1 MSTSEQQMQQLVDQ
15 VQMLTA
21 ELAAQRLEL
30 DAAKNA
36 LDQQTQTATAALSV
50 AQAAIAQIGK
60 TETQK
65 KTLNP
70 KLVNPP
76 DPFQG
81 TDADWERYKFGFATW
96 ISTVDP
102 TYPDLLR
109 KAELERDEVATVEM
123 TEADEQLSTNL
134 FAILVGQCQAGEIPA
149 MAMLV
154 PERNGLELWRRMH
167 ARFEPENKHKP
178 FAWLRALSNP
188 TFPTKETLWQRGL
201 EEWEG
206 EIAKYERE
214 YTKQFDEDLKLAI
227 LTEVAPKALAPQ
239 IAMNSSNL
247 TSYKLMR
254 EFIVQYLKSK
264 NLWKRSAG
272 TSFGSMAASSTSSA
286 AHTSGP
292 VPMEVGALDAADPA
306 AKQKGKSTGH
316 KGNQN
321 GKGGNKGGTKG
332 DGKGKDKGR
341 GKQNPSKSNAKGEY
355 CAICGPEKGKNH
367 STENC
372 FFNARSHP
380 KGEGKGNKKGSAKS
394 NSVNAIDAAND
405 ETPVPA
411 VLSTLQQQI
420 DALKQ
425 VTANQGQAGN
435 PQPPSAQNKKTHQ
448 GAVTSSGSNMCFAV
462 GDSPAKAVEKTK
474 VQPVTPSPH
483 NSVAALQTTKYIM
496 VDSGATTS
504 CANKMSFPQAA
515 VDPTKTKELWAI
527 NGTPIHHEGEMQAT
541 TQVTATTPFGE
552 TTVVPATF
560 RMEITDTMEPVMA
573 FCRILDDADCDL
585 HFFRSSS
592 GKVSCLVTPDGNTV
606 ELPRFGSRF
615 YLPYEDRPSAA
626 AASAAQLV
634 AAVGDME
641 SDVGDR
647 EIRADDASVDGEVV
661 EPTVEPQSLPQPPTP
676 TDEARQLHEL
686 THADFAP
693 WCQHCVAGKAPED
706 KHVRTNKHED
716 AQIPVIQI
724 DYQFFSRDG
733 ELVEEESRSATV
745 LTGVDTSSG
754 FPVMI
759 FARQKGVDAYV
770 LKALMVW
777 ITRLGY
783 NKVLLQHDPEE
794 PLRAL
799 LEQVQQKLGADKVQL
814 RASPRYSHQ
823 SQGGVEGMNRMMAGM
838 LRTWLCALREKYP
851 HPNQPLDINHII
863 VPWLC
868 KWVAFV
874 WARYHIKNDNVTAYK
889 IVTGREYTSPI
900 VQFGEVVMCKVP
912 NVKSVS
918 KSKPR
923 WFKGIFAGRTEA
935 DDSAIVLTNAGAMT
949 VRSIRRLPQPE
960 QHDVGLLDGARGLPW
975 ALTAATRAKIKTET
989 SQVVPMLPPTAPS
1002 DGNSDDDS
1010 NASDSDPSANSTSE
1024 TSPGDDN
1031 DDHAIAIM
1039 PSQELNMRLAAENV
1053 PVPSSVVP
1061 TPTTPMLTPQGM
1073 TPPESVSPPGMTPPV
1088 TPVEIPLSD
1097 GGSQHEQIEGEPTAS
1112 PIAVPL
1118 PKREIG
1124 DEPSSPTKVPRVE
1137 VPETRAPT

>member
-1 MSTSEQQMQQLVDQ
+1 
-15 VQMLTA
+15 
-21 ELAAQRLEL
+21 
-30 DAAKNA
+30 
-36 LDQQTQTATAALSV
+36 
-50 AQAAIAQIGK
+50 
-60 TETQK
+60 
-65 KTLNP
+65 
-70 KLVNPP
+70 
-76 DPFQG
+76 
-81 TDADWERYKFGFATW
+81 TDADWECYKFGFATW

-134 FAILVGQCQAGEIPA
+134 FAILVGQRQAGEIPV
-149 MAMLV
+149 MAMLI
-154 PERNGLELWRRMH
+154 PERNGLELWRRMR

-214 YTKQFDEDLKLAI
+214 YTKQFDEDL
-227 LTEVAPKALAPQ
+227 
-239 IAMNSSNL
+239 
-247 TSYKLMR
+247 
-254 EFIVQYLKSK
+254 
-264 NLWKRSAG
+264 
-272 TSFGSMAASSTSSA
+272 
-286 AHTSGP
+286 
-292 VPMEVGALDAADPA
+292 
-306 AKQKGKSTGH
+306 
-316 KGNQN
+316 
-321 GKGGNKGGTKG
+321 
-332 DGKGKDKGR
+332 
-341 GKQNPSKSNAKGEY
+341 
-355 CAICGPEKGKNH
+355 
-367 STENC
+367 
-372 FFNARSHP
+372 SHP

-425 VTANQGQAGN
+425 VTANQG
-435 PQPPSAQNKKTHQ
+435 
-448 GAVTSSGSNMCFAV
+448 SNMCFAV

-483 NSVAALQTTKYIM
+483 NSAAALQTTKYIM

-585 HFFRSSS
+585 HFFRCSSA
-592 GKVSCLVTPDGNTV
+592 KVSCLVTPDGNTV

-647 EIRADDASVDGEVV
+647 EIRADDASVDGEVA

-686 THADFAP
+686 THADFAS

-770 LKALMVW
+770 LKAFMVW
-777 ITRLGY
+777 IKRVGY

-823 SQGGVEGMNRMMAGM
+823 SQGGVEGMNRMMAGV
-838 LRTWLCALREKYP
+838 A
-851 HPNQPLDINHII
+851 NI
-863 VPWLC
+863 VVRPS
-868 KWVAFV
+868 
-874 WARYHIKNDNVTAYK
+874 
-889 IVTGREYTSPI
+889 G
-900 VQFGEVVMCKVP
+900 KVP
-912 NVKSVS
+912 TS
-918 KSKPR
+918 KS
-923 WFKGIFAGRTEA
+923 A
-935 DDSAIVLTNAGAMT
+935 
-949 VRSIRRLPQPE
+949 
-960 QHDVGLLDGARGLPW
+960 VGHQSHH
-975 ALTAATRAKIKTET
+975 RA
-989 SQVVPMLPPTAPS
+989 VVVQM
-1002 DGNSDDDS
+1002 GCFCM
-1010 NASDSDPSANSTSE
+1010 
-1024 TSPGDDN
+1024 G
-1031 DDHAIAIM
+1031 
-1039 PSQELNMRLAAENV
+1039 
-1053 PVPSSVVP
+1053 
-1061 TPTTPMLTPQGM
+1061 
-1073 TPPESVSPPGMTPPV
+1073 
-1088 TPVEIPLSD
+1088 
-1097 GGSQHEQIEGEPTAS
+1097 
-1112 PIAVPL
+1112 
-1118 PKREIG
+1118 
-1124 DEPSSPTKVPRVE
+1124 
-1137 VPETRAPT
+1137 

>member
-50 AQAAIAQIGK
+50 AQAAIAQMGK

-188 TFPTKETLWQRGL
+188 TFPTKQTLWQRGL

-227 LTEVAPKALAPQ
+227 LSEVAPKALAPQ

-355 CAICGPEKGKNH
+355 CAICGLEKGKNH

-425 VTANQGQAGN
+425 VTANQGPGRQS
-435 PQPPSAQNKKTHQ
+435 SAPI
-448 GAVTSSGSNMCFAV
+448 S
-462 GDSPAKAVEKTK
+462 AK
-474 VQPVTPSPH
+474 
-483 NSVAALQTTKYIM
+483 
-496 VDSGATTS
+496 
-504 CANKMSFPQAA
+504 
-515 VDPTKTKELWAI
+515 
-527 NGTPIHHEGEMQAT
+527 
-541 TQVTATTPFGE
+541 
-552 TTVVPATF
+552 
-560 RMEITDTMEPVMA
+560 
-573 FCRILDDADCDL
+573 
-585 HFFRSSS
+585 
-592 GKVSCLVTPDGNTV
+592 
-606 ELPRFGSRF
+606 
-615 YLPYEDRPSAA
+615 
-626 AASAAQLV
+626 
-634 AAVGDME
+634 
-641 SDVGDR
+641 
-647 EIRADDASVDGEVV
+647 
-661 EPTVEPQSLPQPPTP
+661 
-676 TDEARQLHEL
+676 
-686 THADFAP
+686 
-693 WCQHCVAGKAPED
+693 
-706 KHVRTNKHED
+706 
-716 AQIPVIQI
+716 
-724 DYQFFSRDG
+724 
-733 ELVEEESRSATV
+733 
-745 LTGVDTSSG
+745 
-754 FPVMI
+754 
-759 FARQKGVDAYV
+759 QK
-770 LKALMVW
+770 
-777 ITRLGY
+777 
-783 NKVLLQHDPEE
+783 
-794 PLRAL
+794 
-799 LEQVQQKLGADKVQL
+799 
-814 RASPRYSHQ
+814 
-823 SQGGVEGMNRMMAGM
+823 
-838 LRTWLCALREKYP
+838 
-851 HPNQPLDINHII
+851 
-863 VPWLC
+863 
-868 KWVAFV
+868 
-874 WARYHIKNDNVTAYK
+874 
-889 IVTGREYTSPI
+889 
-900 VQFGEVVMCKVP
+900 
-912 NVKSVS
+912 
-918 KSKPR
+918 
-923 WFKGIFAGRTEA
+923 
-935 DDSAIVLTNAGAMT
+935 
-949 VRSIRRLPQPE
+949 
-960 QHDVGLLDGARGLPW
+960 
-975 ALTAATRAKIKTET
+975 
-989 SQVVPMLPPTAPS
+989 
-1002 DGNSDDDS
+1002 
-1010 NASDSDPSANSTSE
+1010 DPS
-1024 TSPGDDN
+1024 GC
-1031 DDHAIAIM
+1031 
-1039 PSQELNMRLAAENV
+1039 
-1053 PVPSSVVP
+1053 
-1061 TPTTPMLTPQGM
+1061 
-1073 TPPESVSPPGMTPPV
+1073 
-1088 TPVEIPLSD
+1088 SD
-1097 GGSQHEQIEGEPTAS
+1097 ILRIEHVLCSGRFSGEG
-1112 PIAVPL
+1112 
-1118 PKREIG
+1118 R
-1124 DEPSSPTKVPRVE
+1124 
-1137 VPETRAPT
+1137 